1 MPFYRYRVINKNYE
15 RESGTTE
22 AANEHQ
28 VEATLLSKGYQVI
41 GIDKTFSFGAVK
53 YIFRKVFNRVT
64 SRDLVVFFRQFS
76 VLISASVNL
85 SEALRIL
92 SDQTEKALFKSIL
105 IEVSNDVEAGVRLSD
120 ALSRQRPL
128 FNDFH
133 ISVVRSGETSGKLDE
148 SLLYLADEEEKSFE
162 MMRKVKSAMI
172 YPALVVSAMAVVG
185 VLMMLFV
192 VPKLVSIFK
201 EVGGQLPLMTR
212 ILIAVSN
219 MFVNY
224 WYIMLIILIGVI
236 MGLRFYL
243 AKPIGKKQV
252 DYISLRLPVLGKI
265 IRLAS
270 IVRFARSMSTLI
282 VGGVTITNS
291 LRIAKGIVGNE
302 IYRDLINQTII
313 EVEEGN
319 SISTVFLR
327 SKEIPVMVPR
337 MMMVGERTG
346 KMDFVLD
353 KIAIFYAKELD
364 NILDN
369 LMVLLEPII
378 MIVMGVAVG
387 LMATAIIMPMYNLTS
402 QF

>member
-92 SDQTEKALFKSIL
+92 SDQTEKALFKSIV